1 MGGLVYDSGRSTT
14 TFRRPVTSFLKD
26 IDTSDQLQ
34 NQQTAT
40 LASAALSLIS
50 DQITGLSFYTSPRD
64 GT

>member
-1 MGGLVYDSGRSTT
+1 
-14 TFRRPVTSFLKD
+14 VTSFLKV
-26 IDTSDQLQ
+26 IDTSDQLR